1 MKCSEKLKLVLA
13 GAGGYGRFYLEAL
26 ARPEILDKA
35 EFSGRL
41 KLIDDFTTFDNDR
54 FSEIAANSKMITE
67 VTAAELEGMANV
79 KAILVDKEW
88 FQIYDNLFE
97 MDGTKVISGKY

>member
-35 EFSGRL
+35 EFSGGFL
-41 KLIDDFTTFDNDR
+41 SQSVSMYSALIRMGIINTLNTIN
-54 FSEIAANSKMITE
+54 ANFPPRIIKS
-67 VTAAELEGMANV
+67 
-79 KAILVDKEW
+79 
-88 FQIYDNLFE
+88 
-97 MDGTKVISGKY
+97 